1 MPKRTLPCVAIALA
15 FAPGAAFA
23 GAGPKE
29 DAQRDRVAPL
39 VRQLGDR
46 SFAKREAAS
55 RELAA
60 IGEPAR
66 AALTNAAGDPDPEV
80 GRRARQVLD
89 ALDVRALAAAAK
101 LELARWE
108 GEWTGNGGQ
117 KFVIKGDRWAWGT
130 AGSWTLDERNGNL
143 VLIVAVGERLIQA
156 DMVVGD
162 PANGGRMCQ
171 AIFRLD
177 GDTLHYCGS
186 YGPVRPT
193 DFRTTVNEF
202 YVAWKRVKK

>member
-1 MPKRTLPCVAIALA
+1 M
-15 FAPGAAFA
+15 
-23 GAGPKE
+23 
-29 DAQRDRVAPL
+29 DRMDRL
-39 VRQLGDR
+39 IRQLGHR
-46 SFAKREAAS
+46 SFAKREEAT

-66 AALTNAAGDPDPEV
+66 ATLAKASADPDAEI

-89 ALDVRALAAAAK
+89 SLDARALAAAAK
-101 LELARWE
+101 KELDRWQ

-117 KFVIKGDRWAWGT
+117 KFLVEGDRWAWGQ
-130 AGSWTLDERNGNL
+130 AGTWTLDERTANR
-143 VLIVAVGERLIQA
+143 VLIVRVSEKLIFA

-162 PANGGRMCQ
+162 PANEGRVCQ

-177 GDTLHYCGS
+177 GDTLHYCGT

-193 DFRTTVNEF
+193 EFRTTVSSF
-202 YVAWKRVKK
+202 Y